1 MYDIP
6 IGTVA
11 IVSTTAYQC
20 SGTTNKSKAFL
31 PFQKS
36 KLNACIKVVRK
47 ARQIGGGENGQF
59 RHNTA
64 SNA

>member
-11 IVSTTAYQC
+11 IVSTTTYQC
-20 SGTTNKSKAFL
+20 SGTTNKSKPFL

-47 ARQIGGGENGQF
+47 SGD
-59 RHNTA
+59 
-64 SNA
+64 